1 MLNADQMAEIEVDR
15 RAAIAR
21 ELLATEER
29 YLQMLEIIHDV
40 FYAPCEAALMSNRA
54 ILSAQ
59 NVKVIFTDV
68 LQLQD
73 VSR

>member
-1 MLNADQMAEIEVDR
+1 MAEIEVDR

-21 ELLATEER
+21 ELLITEQR
-29 YLQMLEIIHDV
+29 YLRMLEIIHDV

-68 LQLQD
+68 LQLRD

>member
-1 MLNADQMAEIEVDR
+1 MEIDR

-21 ELLATEER
+21 ELLTSEKN
-29 YLQMLEIIHDV
+29 YLRTLEMVHDV

-59 NVKVIFTDV
+59 NIKIVFRDV
-68 LQLQD
+68 LQLRD
-73 VSR
+73 LSRY

>member
-1 MLNADQMAEIEVDR
+1 VEVDR
-15 RAAIAR
+15 RASIAR
-21 ELLATEER
+21 ELLTTEQK
-29 YLQMLEIIHDV
+29 YLRVLEMVHDV

-59 NVKVIFTDV
+59 NLKILFTDV
-68 LQLQD
+68 LQLRQ

>member
-1 MLNADQMAEIEVDR
+1 VRVRQVAEVEVDR
-15 RAAIAR
+15 RASIAR
-21 ELLATEER
+21 ELLTTEQK
-29 YLQMLEIIHDV
+29 YLRVLEMVHDV

-59 NVKVIFTDV
+59 NLKILFTDI
-68 LQLQD
+68 LQLRQ

>member
-1 MLNADQMAEIEVDR
+1 MRV
-15 RAAIAR
+15 
-21 ELLATEER
+21 
-29 YLQMLEIIHDV
+29 LEMVHDV

-59 NVKVIFTDV
+59 NLKILFTDI
-68 LQLQD
+68 LQLRQ

>member
-1 MLNADQMAEIEVDR
+1 MAEIEVDR

-21 ELLATEER
+21 ELLTTEQR
-29 YLQMLEIIHDV
+29 YLRMLEIIHDV
-40 FYAPCEAALMSNRA
+40 FYEPCEAALMSNRA

-68 LQLQD
+68 LQLRD